1 MPSTSSKEGSSV
13 PRRFLL
19 ILPLLCAAA
28 ALAFFLIP
36 GTSSAADPT
45 LTADVGAGD
54 SFSISLKDASGN
66 NVSRLEPGT
75 YTIVVHDRSTL
86 HNFHLSGPG
95 NVDQKTSVELVE
107 NKTWSVTLVDGTYTF
122 KCDAHPIQM
131 KGTFTVGPPPPPPPP
146 PPKARTLKAVVG
158 PGFTISVKN
167 KAGKRVKKVK
177 AGKYKIKVRD
187 RASIHNF
194 HLIGKGVNK
203 KTGVPFVG
211 RKTWK
216 VRFKK
221 GKTYRYRCDP
231 HRKIMKG
238 KFKAV

>member
-1 MPSTSSKEGSSV
+1 M
-13 PRRFLL
+13 
-19 ILPLLCAAA
+19 LPLLCAAA
-28 ALAFFLIP
+28 AVAFFLIP

-54 SFSISLKDASGN
+54 SFSISLKDANGN
-66 NVSRLEPGT
+66 NVTRLEPGT

-107 NKTWSVTLVDGTYTF
+107 DKTWSVTLVDGTYTF

-131 KGTFTVGPPPPPPPP
+131 KGTFTVGPNPPPPPPP
-146 PPKARTLKAVVG
+146 PAKPGTLKAAVG
-158 PGFTISVKN
+158 PGFTISLKN

-194 HLIGKGVNK
+194 HLVGKGINK
-203 KTGVPFVG
+203 KTGVGFVG

>member
-13 PRRFLL
+13 SRRFLL

-28 ALAFFLIP
+28 AVAFFLIP
-36 GTSSAADPT
+36 GTSSAAD
-45 LTADVGAGD
+45 
-54 SFSISLKDASGN
+54 
-66 NVSRLEPGT
+66 E
-75 YTIVVHDRSTL
+75 
-86 HNFHLSGPG
+86 
-95 NVDQKTSVELVE
+95 KTGVEAVRDT
-107 NKTWSVTLVDGTYTF
+107 TWPRVTLVDGTYTF
-122 KCDAHPIQM
+122 KCDAHSNTM
-131 KGTFTVGPPPPPPPP
+131 KGSFTVGNPPPPPPPP
-146 PPKARTLKAVVG
+146 PAKPGTLKAAVG
-158 PGFTISVKN
+158 PGFTISLKN

-194 HLIGKGVNK
+194 HLVGKGINK
-203 KTGVPFVG
+203 KTRVGFVG

>member
-1 MPSTSSKEGSSV
+1 MS
-13 PRRFLL
+13 RRFLL

-28 ALAFFLIP
+28 AVAFFLIP

-54 SFSISLKDASGN
+54 SFSISLKDANGN
-66 NVSRLEPGT
+66 NVTNLEPGT
-75 YTIVVHDRSTL
+75 YTIVVHDRSSI

-95 NVDQKTSVELVE
+95 SVDEKTGVEAVRDT
-107 NKTWSVTLVDGTYTF
+107 TWPRVTLVDGTYTF
-122 KCDAHPIQM
+122 KCDAHSNTM
-131 KGTFTVGPPPPPPPP
+131 KGSFTVGNPPPPPPPP
-146 PPKARTLKAVVG
+146 PAKPGTLKAAVG
-158 PGFTISVKN
+158 PGFTISLKN

-194 HLIGKGVNK
+194 HLVGKGINK
-203 KTGVPFVG
+203 KTRVGFVG